1 MPRER
6 VLVVDDYADAREVY
20 AEYLKFVGYQA
31 ASGAD
36 GDAALRCA
44 LQDGCDLLVLD
55 IAMPNR
61 DGIAILRIL
70 RANPRTE
77 ALPVII
83 FSALVGATVR
93 AEALEAGADLF
104 LEKPCT
110 PEELERGIRHVLDG
124 RPARTSH
131 AT

>member
-1 MPRER
+1 
-6 VLVVDDYADAREVY
+6 
-20 AEYLKFVGYQA
+20 
-31 ASGAD
+31 
-36 GDAALRCA
+36 
-44 LQDGCDLLVLD
+44 LD